1 MNIRIIIV
9 LSALFLTGCQN
20 QPQKSDQ
27 ELIEQGNTISGKL
40 GTSLM
45 AELTTVI
52 QQEGITEAVN
62 YCSIEALPIT
72 QKIAK
77 EEQVELSR
85 VSHRNRNPLNDANG
99 DELKLIEKYIQQQ
112 KNGEPLSPVIIAKN
126 KQKIFYSPILL
137 GAPLCLNCHGKPED
151 FAPDLRLAINQK
163 YPQDKAV
170 NFELGEVRGMFK
182 IVFNQ

>member
-9 LSALFLTGCQN
+9 LSALLFAGCQN

-27 ELIEQGNTISGKL
+27 ELIEQGNVITGKL
-40 GTSLM
+40 
-45 AELTTVI
+45 LTTLLNELNTEI
-52 QQEGITEAVN
+52 QEKGIAEAVN
-62 YCSIEALPIT
+62 YCSVFALPIT
-72 QKIAK
+72 QKIAE

-112 KNGEPLSPVIIAKN
+112 KDGEPLSPVIIAKN

-182 IVFNQ
+182 IVFKQ